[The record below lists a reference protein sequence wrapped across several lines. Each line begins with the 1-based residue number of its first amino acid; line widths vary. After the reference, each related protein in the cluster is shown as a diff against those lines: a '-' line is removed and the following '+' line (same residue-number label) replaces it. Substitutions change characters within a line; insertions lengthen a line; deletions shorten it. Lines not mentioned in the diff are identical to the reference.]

1 MSDKEGREAASGA
14 LTRIN
19 PILEVL
25 RASPGLVNKVF
36 VQQERGPGRLGE
48 VIREARRHGIP
59 VVLVPKSRL
68 DREAPHNQG
77 ALAVMAARRFAPL
90 ESLLAGPGAPF
101 LVLLDEIE
109 DPQNMGAII
118 RTAEGAGV
126 DGIVIP
132 EHRSAGLTDAVSTV
146 AAGALEHVK
155 VARVVNLART
165 MEELKERG
173 VWLVGAEGGAPG
185 PWHAFDYTL
194 PVGIVLGSE
203 GKGLRPLVRKRCD
216 TVLSIPLYGKVTSL
230 NVSAA
235 AAVFLFEAAR
245 QRAAA
250 SRPPRPLAPAG
261 PR

>member
-1 MSDKEGREAASGA
+1 MDAKEGRGAASSA
-14 LTRIN
+14 LSRLN

-25 RASPGLVNKVF
+25 KASPGRVNKVF

-48 VIREARRHGIP
+48 VIREARRNGIP
-59 VVLVPKSRL
+59 VVFIPRSRL
-68 DREAPHNQG
+68 DREAPHHQG
-77 ALAVMAARRFAPL
+77 ALAVLAPRSFASLEAILAA
-90 ESLLAGPGAPF
+90 SKVPF

-126 DGIVIP
+126 DGLVIP

-165 MEELKERG
+165 MEELKDKG

-235 AAVFLFEAAR
+235 AAVFLFEVAR
-245 QRAAA
+245 QRAGG
-250 SRPPRPLAPAG
+250 G
-261 PR
+261 PGRGR